1 MIREANQPGSHHSI
15 ELTEAMSDLAGAI
28 RDGREWMDYKEAAAF
43 LSLSERVF
51 KQLSARGEIPRHRF
65 TVSKT
70 GGYRYHAAELTEWG
84 LSR

>member
-1 MIREANQPGSHHSI
+1 MIREARQPGADNPI
-15 ELTEAMSDLAGAI
+15 ELAEAMQDLANAI
-28 RDGREWMDYKEAAAF
+28 RDGREWMDYKQAAAF

-51 KQLSARGEIPRHRF
+51 KQLAASGDIPRHRF
-65 TVSKT
+65 TDSKS